1 MSERPSERAT
11 ERPIDRT
18 ELASEQPNER
28 TTERPSERKKPACLE
43 VYVISGL
50 ENCKCRGGHYFL
62 ALKETKSML
71 KL

>member
-28 TTERPSERKKPACLE
+28 TTERPSERKKRR
-43 VYVISGL
+43 VWKFIYVISGL
-50 ENCKCRGGHYFL
+50 KTAHVVVVIIF
-62 ALKETKSML
+62 
-71 KL
+71 